1 MDRSSRSTQSMHGMS
16 RIVALATPR
25 FNTKFCKLM
34 HMSKFDGTM
43 SKFDE
48 TMLKFD
54 GTMSKFDGTF
64 RQKGFVKL
72 ESVN

>member
-1 MDRSSRSTQSMHGMS
+1 MLGMS

-34 HMSKFDGTM
+34 HM

-64 RQKGFVKL
+64 RQKGFVKF
-72 ESVN
+72 EPVN

>member
-1 MDRSSRSTQSMHGMS
+1 MS

-43 SKFDE
+43 SKLDE
-48 TMLKFD
+48 
-54 GTMSKFDGTF
+54 TMSKFDGTS
-64 RQKGFVKL
+64 RQKRFVKL

>member
-34 HMSKFDGTM
+34 HMSKFD
-43 SKFDE
+43 E

-54 GTMSKFDGTF
+54 GTMSKLDETMSKFDGTS
-64 RQKGFVKL
+64 RQKRFVKL